1 MAFVVAK
8 RWELANAEVEDNKG
22 PVVIIKAS
30 WDLGRLQLGLQ
41 LISVNKNM
49 ASCVM
54 IFNILIMVFLIVP
67 KAS

>member
-1 MAFVVAK
+1 MAFVVVK
-8 RWELANAEVEDNKG
+8 RWELANAEVEDNKR

>member
-22 PVVIIKAS
+22 PVVIIEAS

>member
-1 MAFVVAK
+1 MAFVVVK

-22 PVVIIKAS
+22 PVVIIEAS